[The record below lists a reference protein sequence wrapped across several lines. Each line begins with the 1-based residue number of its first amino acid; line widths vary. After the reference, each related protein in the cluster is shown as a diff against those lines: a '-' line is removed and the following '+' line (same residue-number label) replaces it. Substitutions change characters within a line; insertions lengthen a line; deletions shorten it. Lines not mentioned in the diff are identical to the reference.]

1 MDRRPE
7 NDDKAKSES
16 TGLTNGNIKGTNTA
30 QTKENDMRD
39 LAKDVVSLFVVTG
52 FVLSLTIFIHTM

>member
-1 MDRRPE
+1 M
-7 NDDKAKSES
+7 
-16 TGLTNGNIKGTNTA
+16 TNGNIKGTNTA

>member
-16 TGLTNGNIKGTNTA
+16 TGLTKWNIKGTNTV

-39 LAKDVVSLFVVTG
+39 LAKDVVSLFAVTG